1 MVTDENDGRNVIK
14 SLESLNSFYPRS
26 FEDLNVKSYLRC
38 INAVL
43 SVLCFSVGGWQCPT
57 VPLHDGRYNIP
68 AGKHGYLYVGAEP
81 CGWSRDEASLQDPLY
96 R

>member
-43 SVLCFSVGGWQCPT
+43 SVLCFSVGG
-57 VPLHDGRYNIP
+57 
-68 AGKHGYLYVGAEP
+68 
-81 CGWSRDEASLQDPLY
+81 
-96 R
+96 